1 MTPEQLREWVAAS
14 RRAQGLSEFVTD
26 ARVLD
31 DVVTLLGSAALAPQ
45 ARSAR
50 SQRRR
55 RQSVAPG
62 DVYAVGV
69 ERVAS
74 SDGCA
79 DGNALDHGSDNG
91 ALPVAS

>member
-1 MTPEQLREWVAAS
+1 MTPEQLRDWVAAS
-14 RRAQGLSEFVTD
+14 RRAQGLPEFVTD
-26 ARVLD
+26 RRVLD
-31 DVVTLLGSAALAPQ
+31 DVVTLLGPAALAPQ

-50 SQRRR
+50 SQRRG

-69 ERVAS
+69 ELVQAS
-74 SDGCA
+74 DAGS
-79 DGNALDHGSDNG
+79 DGNALDNGSNDG